1 MTTTPGTTSV
11 IIAVFNGE
19 KYIAD
24 ALESVRAQTRPV
36 EEVIVVDDGSTDGT
50 VGVVT
55 SFPEVTLL
63 QQPNR
68 GPAAAR
74 NRAIVCARG
83 DYLAML
89 DADDIWPAER
99 NAVMCQVLDEN
110 PSLGLVLGNQRLLVE
125 PGAALPH
132 WVPPGDPETIDPK
145 DLPKPTGSFM
155 SRRSAW
161 EIVGLFDED
170 LVHAED
176 TDWFLRSRDLGV
188 EWEIIDDVV
197 LIRRIHGANLTG
209 DTAAQQRAMFE
220 VLQRRMARRRA
231 T

>member
-1 MTTTPGTTSV
+1 MTTPGTTSV
-11 IIAVFNGE
+11 IIAVFNGA
-19 KYIAD
+19 KYIAE
-24 ALESVRAQTRPV
+24 ALESVRVQTRPV
-36 EEVIVVDDGSTDGT
+36 EEIIVVDDGSTDGT
-50 VGVVT
+50 VGVVR

-63 QQPNR
+63 QQQANR

-74 NRAIVCARG
+74 NRAVVRARG

-89 DADDIWPAER
+89 DADDIWPPER
-99 NAVMCQVLDEN
+99 NAVMCRVLDEN
-110 PSLGLVLGNQRLLVE
+110 PSLGLVMGNQRLLVE

-132 WVPPGDPETIDPK
+132 WVPPGDPESLDPA
-145 DLPKPTGSFM
+145 DLPKPTGSFT

-161 EIVGLFDED
+161 DLVGLFDEN

-188 EWEIIDDVV
+188 EWAMIDDVV